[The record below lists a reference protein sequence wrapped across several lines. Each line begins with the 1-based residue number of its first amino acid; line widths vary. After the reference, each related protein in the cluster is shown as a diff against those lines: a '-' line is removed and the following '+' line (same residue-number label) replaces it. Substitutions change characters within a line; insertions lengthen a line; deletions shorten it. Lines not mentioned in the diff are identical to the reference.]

1 MIFIRSWC
9 HMGLFLYSSHSSP
22 HGHIRTL
29 YNTKYFQSFYHLLFA
44 IYHLRLSAAYFYP
57 AARDR
62 IFFTR
67 RLTSGSR
74 RVAFIKLFLFF
85 NDMPSFCILFPFAY
99 YLTMPA
105 ARNRIF
111 FTRRLTSGSR
121 RDLFLCLSFMTD
133 VFSFTVISLRFHLL
147 FIYIVRN

>member
-85 NDMPSFCILFPFAY
+85 NDMPSFCILSPFAY

-121 RDLFLCLSFMTD
+121 RDLFLYFFYVYHS
-133 VFSFTVISLRFHLL
+133 
-147 FIYIVRN
+147 